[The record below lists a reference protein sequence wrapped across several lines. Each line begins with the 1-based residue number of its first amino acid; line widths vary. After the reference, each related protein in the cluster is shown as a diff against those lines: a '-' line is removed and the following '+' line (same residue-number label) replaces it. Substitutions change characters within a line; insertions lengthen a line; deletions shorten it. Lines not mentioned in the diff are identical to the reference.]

1 MSDKCKSC
9 NTKIIYDM
17 KCSLCRNRLLMDE
30 PCKYLRKQIAG
41 SITKYGALG
50 DWQIPPHCGCTNK
63 CKRIEN
69 MRLAK
74 ANG

>member
-1 MSDKCKSC
+1 MTNCKSC
-9 NTKIIYDM
+9 NTIAIYDM
-17 KCSLCRNRLLMDE
+17 TCPLCRNRILMDE

-41 SITKYGALG
+41 SIRKYGELG
-50 DWQIPPHCGCTNK
+50 DWMVKPHCGCLEK

-74 ANG
+74 AN

>member
-1 MSDKCKSC
+1 
-9 NTKIIYDM
+9 
-17 KCSLCRNRLLMDE
+17 MDE

-41 SITKYGALG
+41 SIRKYGELG
-50 DWQIPPHCGCTNK
+50 NWMVKPHCGCLEK

-74 ANG
+74 AN